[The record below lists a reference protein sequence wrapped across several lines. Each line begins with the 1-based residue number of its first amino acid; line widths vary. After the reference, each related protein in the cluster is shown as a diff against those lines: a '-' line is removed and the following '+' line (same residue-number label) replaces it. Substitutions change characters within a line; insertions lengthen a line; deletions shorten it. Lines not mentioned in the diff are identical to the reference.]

1 MVLTLARPP
10 EWSENVSVVL
20 RATRKSGTNL
30 ATPQRSTGLATACL
44 RSDMKTLESRWRAL
58 TAVFSL
64 IALLV
69 CSGCRSFSP
78 AHLAGNS
85 IRGTGSLAEK
95 ATITTIKT
103 AGSVT
108 ASTAKVLVQTS
119 GSALTSL
126 AKASFVT
133 FKDTATGISRQ
144 IPYSEGLRLYAASQS
159 AKIQGGLEAFQLLR
173 NGALVMSANW
183 SSVKSRTANDPV
195 LKPGDVIHLSRG
207 GRGKSK
213 SPRTS

>member
-1 MVLTLARPP
+1 M
-10 EWSENVSVVL
+10 
-20 RATRKSGTNL
+20 
-30 ATPQRSTGLATACL
+30 ATPKRSTGLATACL

-69 CSGCRSFSP
+69 CSGCRSLSP
-78 AHLAGNS
+78 THLGGKA

-95 ATITTIKT
+95 ATVTTIKT

-119 GSALTSL
+119 GKTLTSV
-126 AKASFVT
+126 AKVSFVT
-133 FKDTATGISRQ
+133 FKDTDTGISRQ
-144 IPYSEGLRLYAASQS
+144 IPYSEGLRLYAATQS

-173 NGALVMSANW
+173 KGVLVMCANW
-183 SSVKSRTANDPV
+183 SSVKSGTTNDPV
-195 LKPGDVIHLSRG
+195 LKPGDVIQLSRG
-207 GRGKSK
+207 RRGELK